1 MTQSPTM
8 PRPTSKGRRAPK
20 ASIGHTPTPAEIGAV
35 KLLLEP
41 WHWLTAPQFRGVQN
55 VPAQRPF
62 LLVGNHTLMGVLDVP
77 LLVLGLHERRGV
89 FVRSLADHLHF
100 RVPLWRD
107 LLTRFGAV
115 DGTPETCRALM
126 RAGESILV
134 FPGGGREVFKHK
146 GEKYHLIWK
155 NRIGFVRLALE
166 SGYPIVPFAA
176 VGAEECYEILID
188 NEELRRTAL
197 GKLIERFAP
206 RPSEIPPVVR
216 GLGPLPRP
224 QRFYFSFGKAIETEN
239 LKGQQDDEAVCLA
252 VRAKVQCAV
261 NRGLAR
267 LLAARRIDPQRDLA
281 TRLLERLKAAAV

>member
-1 MTQSPTM
+1 VKENPAM
-8 PRPTSKGRRAPK
+8 PRRPAKPRQRPS
-20 ASIGHTPTPAEIGAV
+20 ASIGHAPTPAEIGAA

-41 WHWLTAPQFRGVQN
+41 WQWLTAPQFRGVEN
-55 VPAQRPF
+55 VPASRPF

-155 NRIGFVRLALE
+155 HRLGFVRLALE

-176 VGAEECYEILID
+176 VGAEECYDILVD
-188 NEELRRTAL
+188 NDELRRTPL
-197 GKLIERFAP
+197 GALIERIAP
-206 RPSEIPPVVR
+206 RPSEIPPIVT

-224 QRFYFSFGKAIETEN
+224 QRFYFSFRKPIETEE

-252 VRAKVQCAV
+252 VRAKVRRAV
-261 NRGLAR
+261 NRGIAD
-267 LLAARRIDPQRDLA
+267 LLAARRSDPQRDLA
-281 TRLLERLKAAAV
+281 TRLLERLKA